1 MANEYLK
8 RTPTSTGNRKVFTIS
23 FWKKHAGPGGLST
36 LDFSAVGNAVN
47 DNNNRSILYWS
58 DSNSF
63 DYYHNLAGVEKLRRG
78 ENQGAHRDPSSWCHT
93 LVSTDTT
100 KNETKI
106 YINGTEIQYS
116 LITNTQNF
124 ETWINSTYKHSIG
137 SQFGG
142 SFFNKTNYFDFFLV
156 DGQALTPEVF
166 GFYKDG
172 NGYISAGS
180 TQATDFRN
188 GQWVP
193 RTPREIKNLINEN
206 GGFGVNGFYL
216 PMNDSSNFGADFH
229 CEPNSIITLK
239 GENLP
244 QPRNGAPET
253 TDAYVSQLREDPYAA
268 NLVLAVPGISTST
281 SANLVSN
288 GTFENG
294 TSGWTADTGATL
306 SILEGALRIT
316 VSQTAGARQSFPVT
330 SGQRYTL
337 SFRVRTDGT
346 NFSNFAVDAGGTT
359 QYIGN
364 YSGTGWTYFTKSFT
378 PTSST
383 VELRPYKATGGWAEF
398 DDIVFKQ
405 EDVPRDYSADIK
417 GSGTNK
423 TLTVN
428 GNAGVGYEVP
438 GYYGSALSFDG
449 GGDYFTVSASSDLK
463 LNTTVENFTI
473 ECWVNLTD
481 TSTTRYICGL
491 WDFSASQRSWLL
503 WANSNVLTFGYSL
516 NGTTS
521 NFISG
526 GSIISNQWNHV
537 AVVKNETTI
546 ILYLNGVATATSTNI
561 ISTFHNPTTTN
572 FQIGADWEST
582 QGRYFVGNI
591 QDLRVYKG
599 VAKYTGGFDVPK
611 PYTPVGIATWR
622 AVSDTVQ
629 NNFAIL
635 NPVDSLSATT
645 SNGNLTTNLSAITG
659 GYQQIKTN
667 FAVTSG
673 KWYWEIRAI
682 SAAASN
688 AYMLGVSRTGFIG
701 QYGFWG
707 STNGWYY
714 YGFNGTKYNG
724 SGAIPYGSSYT
735 AGDIIGIALD
745 MDNSQLTFYK
755 NGISQGLA
763 FKNVT
768 GTISPTIGSNT
779 TIQATI
785 NFGQNSTFSGI
796 ISAGTFTDAS
806 GKGLFQYQ
814 PPAGFLALCED
825 NLPTP
830 TIKNPGEYFKTVIW
844 TGDGTIGRSITG
856 VGFKPDLV
864 WIKGRNTVSAHFAY
878 NSISGPRLGLNP
890 NLPDAETNYSD
901 GLLSFD
907 NDGFSLGNR
916 SNNNGNTNTF
926 TAWCWKAGNETITNT
941 DGSIISKVNVNQPAG
956 FSIVSYVG
964 TGSLATVGHG
974 LGKEP
979 TFIIIKS
986 RSSSRDWIVYHKSAG
1001 NTGYILLNATSA
1013 FASASTFWNNTTPS
1027 SSTFT
1032 IESALAVNASAE
1044 NFIAYCW
1051 TEIEGFSKFGSYI
1064 GNGSADGP
1072 FVDCGFK
1079 PAVVIVKSTAV
1090 STNWLVWDNT
1100 RTSNNPSSI
1109 YQILNNN
1116 LIDQTNGAD
1125 IDFVSNGFKVR
1136 NTSGSG
1142 NGSGG
1147 TLIFAAF
1154 AESPFKYANSK

>member
-423 TLTVN
+423 TLTAV
-428 GNAGVGYEVP
+428 GDAGVGYEIP
-438 GYYGSALSFDG
+438 SYYGSALSFDG
-449 GGDYFTVSASSDLK
+449 SGDGFKTQDVSSDFSFGTGDFTFEAWVYSTNVGSAGNIFGDYYE
-463 LNTTVENFTI
+463 NTTNTVTNWQLLKTSI
-473 ECWVNLTD
+473 ERLTFYLLD
-481 TSTTRYICGL
+481 SSGSKTLSTTSSSYI
-491 WDFSASQRSWLL
+491 
-503 WANSNVLTFGYSL
+503 N
-516 NGTTS
+516 
-521 NFISG
+521 
-526 GSIISNQWNHV
+526 NQWNHIV
-537 AVVKNETTI
+537 AERYDGILTI
-546 ILYLNGVATATSTNI
+546 YVNGVAGATDT
-561 ISTFHNPTTTN
+561 TFNYN
-572 FQIGADWEST
+572 LGMGRRLFIGIDANESAEPFS
-582 QGRYFVGNI
+582 GYI
-591 QDLRVYKG
+591 QDVRIYKG
-599 VAKYTGGFDVPK
+599 VAKYKGGFDVPK
-611 PYTPVGIATWR
+611 PYTPVGISTWR
-622 AVSDTVQ
+622 AVPDTCQ
-629 NNFAIL
+629 NNFATL
-635 NPVDSLSATT
+635 NPLKSGMTLSDGNLKATSTGYSATLATIGAKTGKYYYEGFVQDVGGT
-645 SNGNLTTNLSAITG
+645 SFAIGVGFVNTNTGTYGGAGTYDIVYTGPLIYGNSTNLQTG
-659 GYQQIKTN
+659 LSSPATGDTIGVALN
-667 FAVTSG
+667 FD
-673 KWYWEIRAI
+673 
-682 SAAASN
+682 
-688 AYMLGVSRTGFIG
+688 
-701 QYGFWG
+701 
-707 STNGWYY
+707 
-714 YGFNGTKYNG
+714 
-724 SGAIPYGSSYT
+724 SSV
-735 AGDIIGIALD
+735 I
-745 MDNSQLTFYK
+745 TFYK
-755 NGISQGLA
+755 NGVLVTSQNLTSGIEYFPCVADNSSSGTVISVL
-763 FKNVT
+763 
-768 GTISPTIGSNT
+768 
-779 TIQATI
+779 
-785 NFGQNSTFSGI
+785 NFGQNPTFSGNTT
-796 ISAGTFTDAS
+796 AGTFTDS
-806 GKGLFQYQ
+806 NGKGLFKYQ
-814 PPAGFLALCED
+814 PPSGFLALCED

-830 TIKNPGEYFKTVIW
+830 TIKDPGEHFKTVLYR
-844 TGDGTIGRSITG
+844 GDSNSGRSITG
-856 VGFKPDLV
+856 VGFQPDLV
-864 WIKGRNTVSAHFAY
+864 WVKPRNTTAFHHLFDSVRGPKNVLFSNATNAESSSE
-878 NSISGPRLGLNP
+878 SII
-890 NLPDAETNYSD
+890 
-901 GLLSFD
+901 SFD
-907 NDGFSLGNR
+907 SDGFSLGTAGIND
-916 SNNNGNTNTF
+916 SSQDVV
-926 TAWCWKAGNETITNT
+926 AWCWKAGGPAVTNPDGTITAQVSANPT
-941 DGSIISKVNVNQPAG
+941 AG
-956 FSIVSYVG
+956 FSIATY
-964 TGSLATVGHG
+964 TGASGGTVGHG
-974 LGKEP
+974 LGKKP
-979 TFIIIKS
+979 SFIIEKKRNTTS
-986 RSSSRDWIVYHKSAG
+986 DWIVTTDVIDGSLDYLRLNLNSVKADAVISAPTSTVFTPNIG
-1001 NTGYILLNATSA
+1001 SGTVVAYI
-1013 FASASTFWNNTTPS
+1013 
-1027 SSTFT
+1027 
-1032 IESALAVNASAE
+1032 
-1044 NFIAYCW
+1044 W
-1051 TEIEGFSKFGSYI
+1051 TEIEGFSKFGSYV

-1072 FVDCGFK
+1072 FVYCGFK
-1079 PAVVIVKSTAV
+1079 PAFLLLKIASPSGQERDWHIYDSARN
-1090 STNWLVWDNT
+1090 STNIVGLNL
-1100 RTSNNPSSI
+1100 RPSSNDLEI
-1109 YQILNNN
+1109 NEP
-1116 LIDQTNGAD
+1116 G
-1125 IDFVSNGFKVR
+1125 IDFLSNGFKIR
-1136 NTSGSG
+1136 SNYIFS
-1142 NGSGG
+1142 NYSGG
-1147 TLIFAAF
+1147 TIIFAAF